1 MSLIKNQ
8 ILNDFLNEL
17 KKEYVLLD
25 ARNEI
30 LPFKKYFFPPVEE
43 MFFKE
48 KNKIKIPPPPNKIAL
63 FGLNEKDLNALSYLD
78 EIMRGHD
85 LPKEE
90 RREPYLLNQGEPF
103 YDYFYFKRRDNS
115 IVIGLIS
122 ENSDLNP
129 AADIIFQKFGKDFHK
144 AYFNTKKGENII
156 LNYDKFFEEKEYFTE
171 KETSENN
178 NSENNNP
185 ENLKNDWEKSMES
198 LLLDP
203 EFLKDIVKWSYGHKI
218 WEELAETC
226 LGCGIC
232 SYVCPICFCFSTEDS
247 VSLSGKCERCRKWNA
262 CTLPSFSQISGGHNF
277 RPNLK
282 DRYYNWFYHKFAR
295 GYLEYGKSQCVG
307 CGRCKKN
314 CPAKIDILEILKKII
329 KEYKETKTLN

>member
-1 MSLIKNQ
+1 MVLTKNQ
-8 ILNDFLNEL
+8 LTNNFLNEL
-17 KKEYVLLD
+17 KKEYVVLD

-30 LPFKKYFFPPVEE
+30 LPFKKYFLPPVEE

-48 KNKIKIPPPPNKIAL
+48 KNKFKTPPPPNKIAL

-78 EIMRGHD
+78 EIMRGNDSLEHNQ
-85 LPKEE
+85 
-90 RREPYLLNQGEPF
+90 RESVSSNQSGPF

-115 IVIGLIS
+115 IIIGLIS

-129 AADIIFQKFGKDFHK
+129 VADIIFQKSGKDFYK
-144 AYFNTKKGENII
+144 AYSNTKEGEKII
-156 LNYDKFFEEKEYFTE
+156 LNYNKFFEEKKDFDEI
-171 KETSENN
+171 KI
-178 NSENNNP
+178 SENNNP
-185 ENLKNDWEKSMES
+185 ENLKDDWEKSMGS

-203 EFLKDIVKWSYGHKI
+203 EFLKDIIKWSYGHKI

-232 SYVCPICFCFSTEDS
+232 SYVCPLCFCFSTEDS

-282 DRYYNWFYHKFAR
+282 DRYYNWFYHKFVR

-314 CPAKIDILEILKKII
+314 CPAKIDILEILKTILKN
-329 KEYKETKTLN
+329 YKEKSVN